1 MSSPHPPSIPRRTGM
16 EPGTRLS
23 ARRDGQT
30 VTLALL
36 YGSMIA
42 IVPPSS
48 AARTALAAGLLLALA
63 AALPVRAD
71 TTPIRVTAHNVN
83 LRAAPNPVGDLVGQ
97 ADYGDRL
104 VARELGEEWVEI
116 EPPDDVEAWVKA
128 EYVLRPQNT
137 IGANRVNVRAGSSI
151 NYNVIDTLSLGTPVE
166 PVQEFGEWLKIKPPS
181 TARVWISRQFVD
193 PIAPE
198 AEAPAAEPVAAA
210 EPNPPLQ
217 LEADEEPVPPP
228 PAPPPRAEP
237 PTPIVSPSVP
247 ETDIAAEAAGE
258 IPLPPPKDLK
268 LIPLNG
274 QGRLTE
280 VEGLLR
286 AAPLIN
292 EAPARYRLVRWQN
305 NRWQILCHV
314 YGDAGK
320 LRSLRD
326 KQVRIRGREYWIQ
339 KAAAPVLVP
348 DRIREI
354 PETPP
359 LD

>member
-1 MSSPHPPSIPRRTGM
+1 MIANPDNTPFLRIAA
-16 EPGTRLS
+16 LI
-23 ARRDGQT
+23 
-30 VTLALL
+30 LALSFL
-36 YGSMIA
+36 SGPA
-42 IVPPSS
+42 F
-48 AARTALAAGLLLALA
+48 
-63 AALPVRAD
+63 AD
-71 TTPIRVTAHNVN
+71 TTLIRVTAHNVN
-83 LRAAPNPVGDLVGQ
+83 LRAAPNPTGDLVGQ

-104 VARELGEEWVEI
+104 AARELGEEWVEI
-116 EPPDDVEAWVKA
+116 EPPDGVEAWVKA

-166 PVQEFGEWLKIKPPS
+166 PVGELGEWLKIKPPP
-181 TARVWISRQFVD
+181 TARIWISRQFVD
-193 PIAPE
+193 VVAPE
-198 AEAPAAEPVAAA
+198 ALAPEATTPADLQ
-210 EPNPPLQ
+210 PL
-217 LEADEEPVPPP
+217 PPP
-228 PAPPPRAEP
+228 PPETPTEPVSAPEP
-237 PTPIVSPSVP
+237 APAPLPSADEAATPIVSPSVP
-247 ETDIAAEAAGE
+247 ETVEPPGE

-280 VEGLLR
+280 VEGILR

>member
-1 MSSPHPPSIPRRTGM
+1 
-16 EPGTRLS
+16 
-23 ARRDGQT
+23 
-30 VTLALL
+30 
-36 YGSMIA
+36 MIVFSF
-42 IVPPSS
+42 IRFRSV
-48 AARTALAAGLLLALA
+48 AACLLAFAAVA
-63 AALPVRAD
+63 AAHAD

-83 LRAAPNPVGDLVGQ
+83 LRAAPHPTGDLVGQ

-104 VARELGEEWVEI
+104 AARELGEEWVEI
-116 EPPDDVEAWVKA
+116 EPPDGVEAWVKA

-137 IGANRVNVRAGSSI
+137 IGANRVNVRAGASI

-166 PVQEFGEWLKIKPPS
+166 PVGELGEWLKIKPPP
-181 TARVWISRQFVD
+181 TARVWISRQFIDVV
-193 PIAPE
+193 APD
-198 AEAPAAEPVAAA
+198 APVPDA
-210 EPNPPLQ
+210 PPADLQ
-217 LEADEEPVPPP
+217 PLPPP
-228 PAPPPRAEP
+228 PPETPAVPVSSPAPLPPAADSA
-237 PTPIVSPSVP
+237 TPIVSPSIP
-247 ETDIAAEAAGE
+247 ETADLPGE
-258 IPLPPPKDLK
+258 IPLPPPKDLQ
-268 LIPLNG
+268 LVPLNG

-280 VEGLLR
+280 IEGILR

-292 EAPARYRLVRWQN
+292 EAPARYRLVCWQN

-354 PETPP
+354 PETPS